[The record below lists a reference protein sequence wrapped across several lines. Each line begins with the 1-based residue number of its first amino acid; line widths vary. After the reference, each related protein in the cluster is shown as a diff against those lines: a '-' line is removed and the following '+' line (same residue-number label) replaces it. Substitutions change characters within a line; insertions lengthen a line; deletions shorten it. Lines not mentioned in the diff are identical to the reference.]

1 MSRRRGERADQA
13 VRPVVLGD
21 VEEGGAAAGERGEEP
36 GEVDVHDAPRRG
48 GEQREEK
55 EEPQK
60 MMPEDAVA
68 ERLRNIGDPRLP
80 TQAEVDNHNI
90 THVPYRNW
98 CPHCVRGRGKDLDHR
113 RGIDENHRVREFSF
127 DYCFMGNE
135 NGKVT
140 ILVGRERTTGMTIA
154 TVVPAKGSS
163 GQFAVLKSLD
173 FVRLCGAEETDIVV
187 KSDQEPAIAIF
198 IKDLVQARRGVATV
212 VEESPVASSQSNGV
226 VERAIQGVEGLIR
239 TLKCACEARWGVQLR
254 PEEKTVVFLAE
265 YAAYLL
271 NKLEVGKDGRTA
283 WERSRGKRGMVMA
296 VEFGERVL
304 WRVRPSGKL
313 VKMSPRWEEGVF
325 VGVKANSG
333 EVWIATKE
341 RLQTVRAIRRLPAE
355 QRWAASNRDFVRH
368 VPWNRAGDDPDADG
382 DMPEDAA
389 PEGEPPGGGE
399 RQEPRVVVVNV
410 REPAPKD
417 FYIKKRDVEL
427 HGVTPG
433 CAGCRT
439 MFLGGTRQNHTA
451 ECRERFRGLLQGEA
465 RVQRTEAKRREYADR
480 AAEVEQKRKEK
491 KQRKED
497 RRASKKR
504 PAEDDD
510 LDVR

>member
-1 MSRRRGERADQA
+1 MPSQK
-13 VRPVVLGD
+13 
-21 VEEGGAAAGERGEEP
+21 
-36 GEVDVHDAPRRG
+36 EVYEHYL
-48 GEQREEK
+48 
-55 EEPQK
+55 
-60 MMPEDAVA
+60 M
-68 ERLRNIGDPRLP
+68 
-80 TQAEVDNHNI
+80 
-90 THVPYRNW
+90 HVSYRNW

-140 ILVGRERTTGMTIA
+140 ILVGRERTTGMTMA

-163 GQFAVLKSLD
+163 GQFAVLKALD

-313 VKMSPRWEEGVF
+313 VKMSPR
-325 VGVKANSG
+325 
-333 EVWIATKE
+333 
-341 RLQTVRAIRRLPAE
+341 
-355 QRWAASNRDFVRH
+355 
-368 VPWNRAGDDPDADG
+368 
-382 DMPEDAA
+382 
-389 PEGEPPGGGE
+389 
-399 RQEPRVVVVNV
+399 
-410 REPAPKD
+410 
-417 FYIKKRDVEL
+417 
-427 HGVTPG
+427 
-433 CAGCRT
+433 
-439 MFLGGTRQNHTA
+439 
-451 ECRERFRGLLQGEA
+451 
-465 RVQRTEAKRREYADR
+465 
-480 AAEVEQKRKEK
+480 
-491 KQRKED
+491 
-497 RRASKKR
+497 
-504 PAEDDD
+504 
-510 LDVR
+510 